1 MSNSSQKIIVQ
12 NTDGSTGQVT
22 VDNTGAL
29 KVNGTVT
36 AQISPDT
43 PVSVCDGTITTQKLA
58 VDASGKIGINIL
70 PSVTVGADSVGLA
83 KEAGGNLAAIKADTD
98 KIPSK
103 GTAAMAGSAPVTIA
117 TDDTLVSA
125 IKTDVDK
132 IPSKGTAAMAGSTP
146 VTIATDDT
154 LMVAIKTDLDR
165 IPSSP
170 AQESGNLASIKTD
183 VDKIPSKGSS
193 TMAGSTPVTIAT
205 DDTVM
210 LAIKGVPSL
219 LNTPS
224 AYTSTASYA
233 SAISGP
239 LVITRGYKRITVNI
253 KENNVNAVMYQI
265 VGYTEASGFTRP
277 IVLATALDVAK
288 NGGDYQIVEM
298 PLLAIDVQAV
308 DKVGGTHGLV
318 TVDVVLG

>member
-83 KEAGGNLAAIKADTD
+83 KESGGNLAAIKADTD
-98 KIPSK
+98 KIPTK

-125 IKTDVDK
+125 IK
-132 IPSKGTAAMAGSTP
+132 
-146 VTIATDDT
+146 
-154 LMVAIKTDLDR
+154 
-165 IPSSP
+165 
-170 AQESGNLASIKTD
+170 ND
-183 VDKIPSKGSS
+183 VDKIPSKGST
-193 TMAGSTPVTIAT
+193 TMAESTPVTIAT

-224 AYTSTASYA
+224 AYTPTASYA

-308 DKVGGTHGLV
+308 DKVGGTHGSV